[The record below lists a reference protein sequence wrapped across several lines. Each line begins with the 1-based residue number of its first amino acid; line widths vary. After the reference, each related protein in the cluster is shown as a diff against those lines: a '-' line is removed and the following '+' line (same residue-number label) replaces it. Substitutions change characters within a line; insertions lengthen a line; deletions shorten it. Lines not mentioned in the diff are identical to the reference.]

1 MTQANQPPQLV
12 KIAFVLDGGP
22 LTIEGTVHD
31 GRDEGV
37 ETMWA
42 EVIGK
47 SRYRLRNSPFA
58 AYGISFH
65 DIVTAKVVDGQLT
78 ATRIVLRS
86 GHSTYRIHLSDGI
99 TKEDFLNRWPS
110 LAALFCSYENS
121 DGRLFAIDV
130 LPEANIHA
138 VYAELQRGETDGTWE
153 FEEAHCGHVV

>member
-22 LTIEGTVHD
+22 LTIEGAAHD

-42 EVIGK
+42 ESIGEN
-47 SRYRLRNSPFA
+47 RYRLRNSPFA
-58 AYGISFH
+58 TYGISFH
-65 DIVTAKVVDGQLT
+65 DIVAAKVVDGQLT

-99 TKEDFLNRWPS
+99 AKEDLLARWPS
-110 LAALFCSYENS
+110 LAALRCSYENADS
-121 DGRLFAIDV
+121 RLFAIDV
-130 LPEANIHA
+130 EPEADIHA

-153 FEEAHCGHVV
+153 FEEAHCGHAV